1 MDQSSGQPGQPVTI
15 LPTKEDYPPWFLPTI
30 YADGIANLA
39 PSNQVVKFYLY
50 RTDPHVMAK
59 PEQQNQL
66 VAQII
71 LPIPSFVFT
80 AVFFEKALKQ
90 FVAQGNVPQSLVD
103 TVRAVFEGT

>member
-66 VAQII
+66 SS
-71 LPIPSFVFT
+71 PDYSSHSVFCLYRR
-80 AVFFEKALKQ
+80 FL
-90 FVAQGNVPQSLVD
+90 
-103 TVRAVFEGT
+103 